1 MNNTFAEI
9 DPIPSAVSVLP
20 LYFPFAA
27 ADNARLY
34 AAVSVMDR

>member
-1 MNNTFAEI
+1 MKSAFAET

-20 LYFPFAA
+20 LYFPFAV

-34 AAVSVMDR
+34 AAVRVMDK